1 MDKRHRR
8 SGQSLV
14 EFSLVLPAAFFMI
27 LLMLE
32 LFFIAR
38 TKLVLGFSADRIAR
52 AAAAQ
57 GNPISVEVDQFA
69 KHFTVGPLWGMPL
82 PGQISAESLPQWP
95 AYSGLTVVKPLDQG
109 GHLSVVDLSYQV
121 LPKHWFMDWITVPTL
136 GAHVE
141 LPQEPEILDP

>member
-1 MDKRHRR
+1 MAERVR
-8 SGQSLV
+8 GQALV

-57 GNPISVEVDQFA
+57 GSPALVEAREFA
-69 KHFTVGPLWGMPL
+69 THFTVGPLWGIPL
-82 PGQISAESLPQWP
+82 PGKMSVEPLPKWP

-109 GHLSVVDLSYQV
+109 GRLSVVDLSFRV
-121 LPKHWFMDWITVPTL
+121 FPKLWFLDLITVQPL
-136 GAHVE
+136 GAHAE
-141 LPQEPEILDP
+141 LPEEPDIPPL